1 MGVHPVHAALT
12 TDYVK
17 QLIQVKAR
25 QLTRHNGFN
34 TSEQLDIEQDL
45 TVHVLK
51 AAHHFDPSRACV
63 KTFIARVVD
72 SAVAMILRDRRRLKR
87 AAGFRS
93 RSLEEAIFHSERGTG
108 LLADLLDE
116 ADGCRR
122 TGCDTTPS
130 QERAELES
138 DTQRVLAELPPQ
150 LQEIAARLVNATEAA
165 IARDLGISRRQ
176 VRNAV
181 EMIRAR
187 FQKAG
192 LTEILPSP
200 DTSRADG
207 IGNKHPGP
215 GRAGMKG
222 LKHVQASV

>member
-12 TDYVK
+12 TDYVR
-17 QLIQVKAR
+17 QLLQVKAR
-25 QLTRHNGFN
+25 QLTSHNGFN

-45 TVHVLK
+45 AVHVLRQ
-51 AAHHFDPSRACV
+51 AHHFDPSRACV

-72 SAVAMILRDRRRLKR
+72 SAVAMLLRDRRRLKR

-93 RSLEEAIFHSERGTG
+93 RSLEEALFHSEKGAG
-108 LLADLLDE
+108 SLADLLDE

-122 TGCDTTPS
+122 AGGNATSG

-138 DTQRVLAELPPQ
+138 DTQRVLAELPPH
-150 LQEIAARLVNATEAA
+150 LQKIAARLVSATEAA

-181 EMIRAR
+181 ETIRAH

-192 LTEILPSP
+192 LSEI
-200 DTSRADG
+200 
-207 IGNKHPGP
+207 
-215 GRAGMKG
+215 
-222 LKHVQASV
+222 